1 MLLILQPPQKK
12 CKMKME
18 DFKWKRIPSQQTTC
32 IFSSLNEGGLGHIW
46 PSVNVNGSFII
57 FLFIKHKFIFSKT
70 KLITFWGRM
79 NLYLPADTLTSFLKT
94 GSYLTQVKIGVYET
108 VYLTD
113 FTSYYWGKIIFIQ
126 LAFGNFVFLQ
136 TTGACCFREFDQ
148 I

>member
-1 MLLILQPPQKK
+1 
-12 CKMKME
+12 ME

-94 GSYLTQVKIGVYET
+94 GSYLTQVKIRVYET